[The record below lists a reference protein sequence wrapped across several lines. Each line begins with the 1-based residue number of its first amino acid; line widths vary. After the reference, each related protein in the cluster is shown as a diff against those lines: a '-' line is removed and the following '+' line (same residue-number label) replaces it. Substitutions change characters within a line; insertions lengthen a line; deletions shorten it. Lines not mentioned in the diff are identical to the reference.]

1 MNKLHKL
8 DKIKFGKR
16 YTIYSPWDGQ
26 PCMDH
31 DRSEGEGGA
40 PTEYTGIK
48 MEVVEW
54 SKAATDILGAVAEG
68 KKVFLVAATLRP
80 ETMSVDRS
88 FPAPPLLTWQQVRSD
103 KLLCWSCSG
112 LWPLACERPGDLR
125 LHVPC
130 GSQYGFPRDYQ
141 TAGRTQEVGHP
152 EGLRYCRYQDQGTF
166 QHQPRSLCFA
176 HGRCTSYEG
185 KERGLSSP

>member
-1 MNKLHKL
+1 MFLTTDANPYYDAFVRWQINKLYKL

-48 MEVVEW
+48 MEVVDW
-54 SKAATDILGAVAEG
+54 SKAAKDTLGTAIEG

-88 FPAPPLLTWQQVRSD
+88 FPAALRLTCRQVRPD
-103 KLLCWSCSG
+103 KLLRWCYTGVWS
-112 LWPLACERPGDLR
+112 LAC
-125 LHVPC
+125 
-130 GSQYGFPRDYQ
+130 
-141 TAGRTQEVGHP
+141 
-152 EGLRYCRYQDQGTF
+152 
-166 QHQPRSLCFA
+166 
-176 HGRCTSYEG
+176 
-185 KERGLSSP
+185 K